1 MKIGITSQNFRTI
14 TGHAGK
20 GRRFLI
26 FTVQEGQPVTAS
38 DRLDLPL
45 NMSVHAW
52 DGLGEHPLFELDYL
66 ITAGCGEGFIRRLA
80 RSGVQVKVTT
90 ETDPAAAVEALLA
103 GNLPTGVAHQQ
114 AMEHQKRHLNQ
125 Q

>member
-20 GRRFLI
+20 SRRFLI
-26 FTVQEGQPVTAS
+26 FTAQEGQPVTAS

-45 NMSVHAW
+45 NMSMHAW
-52 DGLGEHPLFELDYL
+52 DGNGEHPLFELDYL
-66 ITAGCGEGFIRRLA
+66 ITAGCGEGFIQRLA
-80 RSGVQVKVTT
+80 RSGVQVKVTS
-90 ETDPAAAVEALLA
+90 ETDPVAAVEALLA
-103 GNLPTGVAHQQ
+103 GNLPAGEAHSH
-114 AMEHQKRHLNQ
+114 APDHQPRHRNQ